1 MKTVITLLS
10 LSLSSTAR
18 ATEPCTTQNYSN
30 HEKPPRF
37 DCPGPE
43 EGALVP
49 DLPSKPTKG
58 LDRGATVIPAGK
70 KPKTFLVDYDSV
82 LMGKMKV
89 IELGMKIKGLR
100 RLRWSDR
107 HRGAETLA
115 IEKKFISATWTAKL
129 QLRDSQLVQ
138 ANKQIVQARKER
150 DEARKWYRS
159 WTFGLVV
166 GVVVTSAAVIGTA
179 VAIK

>member
-1 MKTVITLLS
+1 MKMIVALCLL
-10 LSLSSTAR
+10 LSSTVWA
-18 ATEPCTTQNYSN
+18 ADPCTTQNYSDAGT
-30 HEKPPRF
+30 EPRY
-37 DCPGPE
+37 DCPGPG

-58 LDRGATVIPAGK
+58 LARGATVTPAGK
-70 KPKTFLVDYDSV
+70 KRKTFKVEYDSV

-100 RLRWSDR
+100 RLRWADR
-107 HRGAETLA
+107 HRGAEALA

-129 QLRDSQLVQ
+129 QLRVSQLVQ
-138 ANKQIVQARKER
+138 AKKQIAQARKER
-150 DEARKWYRS
+150 DEERKWYRS

-166 GVVVTSAAVIGTA
+166 GVVATSAAVIGTA